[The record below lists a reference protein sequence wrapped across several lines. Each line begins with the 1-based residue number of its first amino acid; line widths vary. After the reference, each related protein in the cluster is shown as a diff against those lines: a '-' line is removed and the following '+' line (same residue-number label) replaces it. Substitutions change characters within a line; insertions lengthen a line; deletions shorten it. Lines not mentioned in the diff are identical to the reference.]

1 MMLDYYKNNKCMIKL
16 IMTKLTLN
24 ANSRFTSATGRS
36 ECRWMGHGIYH
47 NMQIQEKT
55 RRSCN
60 PIIRSQSYHSCFA
73 YSYIPPAEARG
84 EEQEDAL
91 SEVVIKMFARLLRRQ
106 PRSRF
111 SPIALIPACPRRSHL
126 FHIRRAIDVIATC
139 ASVFGVRSHDARS
152 YSRPTRRMV
161 DARHPAQTPRS
172 CA

>member
-1 MMLDYYKNNKCMIKL
+1 MINYYKNNKCIIKL
-16 IMTKLTLN
+16 ILTKHMLD

-36 ECRWMGHGIYH
+36 AMPLDGSRHLPQHANTRE
-47 NMQIQEKT
+47 NEKVV
-55 RRSCN
+55 
-60 PIIRSQSYHSCFA
+60 QSYHSVPILSFVFRIFV
-73 YSYIPPAEARG
+73 YTPAEARG